1 MTEPTP
7 NSHEGPDRGRLPV
20 VTMLGAALSFFLFVV
35 LVGLM
40 FYVARQFFT
49 PSNDI
54 AERAGQLKELR
65 DSDQA
70 TLNSYGKTDKGYRV
84 PIDRAIELLIKESE
98 KKEKEALK

>member
-1 MTEPTP
+1 MTDPST

-40 FYVARQFFT
+40 YYIAK
-49 PSNDI
+49 PAPNDDI
-54 AERAGQLKELR
+54 AERTRQLKELR

-84 PIDRAIELLIKESE
+84 PIDRAIELLIKESA
-98 KKEKEALK
+98 KQQKEAPK